1 MSCLSPTER
10 KGVDRELEEL
20 KRRLQFYFI
29 FSIIFGILYAGR
41 YGIWNVIMSTIG
53 SFIGCA
59 LCTILFATNKYRIFH
74 GIWEV
79 RSTIKFTQTIVYFI
93 TILCATWM
101 YMFPK
106 NFVFELTAD
115 SPLLHK
121 VSMNLLITVGCI
133 GTNLVIIF
141 VWDAIYKDYLRL
153 ADELQRNSSKFDK
166 KVLTVI
172 RPELVLISVV
182 NVLICAML
190 KIVEKDRMIDFLTVY
205 SVVLAVVALILI
217 SQSYVKAKVLRMKP
231 TETIVIQCGM
241 GEVIPDATV
250 YQVGYVLAWKD
261 GSVLRHISLHD
272 VQQVEVRENERVV
285 SVWKPE
291 YRKNAFQWIKD

>member
-1 MSCLSPTER
+1 
-10 KGVDRELEEL
+10 
-20 KRRLQFYFI
+20 
-29 FSIIFGILYAGR
+29 
-41 YGIWNVIMSTIG
+41 MSTIG

-59 LCTILFATNKYRIFH
+59 LCTILFTTNKYRIFH

-79 RSTIKFTQTIVYFI
+79 RSTIALTQTIVYFI

-106 NFVFELTAD
+106 NFTFELTAD
-115 SPLLHK
+115 SSLLHK

-153 ADELQRNSSKFDK
+153 ADELQENNSKIHK
-166 KVLTVI
+166 KVLMVI

-182 NVLICAML
+182 NVLVCAAL
-190 KIVEKDRMIDFLTVY
+190 KMVEKDRMLDFLAVY
-205 SVVLAVVALILI
+205 FVVLAVVALALA
-217 SQSYVKAKVLRMKP
+217 SHSYAKASILRMKP
-231 TETIVIQCGM
+231 TETIVIQCKTE
-241 GEVIPDATV
+241 EVMPDSTV
-250 YQVGYVLAWKD
+250 YQVGYVLTWEF
-261 GSVLRHISLHD
+261 GSVLWHVSLHD
-272 VQQVEVRENERVV
+272 VQKIEVKKNESMV

-291 YRKNAFQWIKD
+291 YRKNAFQWIKE

>member
-1 MSCLSPTER
+1 
-10 KGVDRELEEL
+10 
-20 KRRLQFYFI
+20 
-29 FSIIFGILYAGR
+29 
-41 YGIWNVIMSTIG
+41 MSTIG

-121 VSMNLLITVGCI
+121 VSMVLLITVGCI
-133 GTNLVIIF
+133 GTNLAIIF

-153 ADELQRNSSKFDK
+153 ADELQGNSSKFHK

-182 NVLICAML
+182 NVLICAVL
-190 KIVEKDRMIDFLTVY
+190 KIIEKDRMIDFLAVY
-205 SVVLAVVALILI
+205 SVILAVVALTLI
-217 SQSYVKAKVLRMKP
+217 SHSYVKAKVLRIKP
-231 TETIVIQCGM
+231 TETIVIRCKT
-241 GEVIPDATV
+241 GEVIPDSTV
-250 YQVGYVLAWKD
+250 YQVGYVLIWAF
-261 GSVLRHISLHD
+261 GSAVRHVSLHD

-291 YRKNAFQWIKD
+291 YRKNTFQWMKE

>member
-1 MSCLSPTER
+1 M
-10 KGVDRELEEL
+10 EEL
-20 KRRLQFYFI
+20 KKKLQFYFI
-29 FSIIFGILYAGR
+29 FSIIFGILYVGR
-41 YGIWNVIMSTIG
+41 YGILDAIMSTIG

-106 NFVFELTAD
+106 NFIFELTAD
-115 SPLLHK
+115 STVFYK
-121 VSMNLLITVGCI
+121 IFMNLLIAGGCI

-153 ADELQRNSSKFDK
+153 ADELQENNSKVHK

-182 NVLICAML
+182 NVLVCAAL
-190 KIVEKDRMIDFLTVY
+190 KTVEKDRMLDFLAVY
-205 SVVLAVVALILI
+205 FVVLAIVALALT
-217 SQSYVKAKVLRMKP
+217 SQSYVKASILQIASM
-231 TETIVIQCGM
+231 ETIVIQCGT
-241 GEVIPDATV
+241 GEVTPDAAV
-250 YQVGYVLAWKD
+250 YQVGYVLTWKD
-261 GSVLRHISLHD
+261 GSVLRHVSLHD
-272 VQQVEVRENERVV
+272 VQQVEVRNGESVV

-291 YRKNAFQWIKD
+291 YRKNAFQWIKEGKE